1 MVRII
6 YHVPKLGYR
15 IHDRASLEEILLL
28 EISLKSAS
36 ATVVCV
42 VDFKNKLVSN
52 KSSDFLEHMDRIDP
66 ILFEPD
72 FVQL

>member
-6 YHVPKLGYR
+6 YYVPKLGYR
-15 IHDRASLEEILLL
+15 IQDRASHEEILLL

-36 ATVVCV
+36 ATVVCI

-52 KSSDFLEHMDRIDP
+52 KSSDFLAHMDRIDP